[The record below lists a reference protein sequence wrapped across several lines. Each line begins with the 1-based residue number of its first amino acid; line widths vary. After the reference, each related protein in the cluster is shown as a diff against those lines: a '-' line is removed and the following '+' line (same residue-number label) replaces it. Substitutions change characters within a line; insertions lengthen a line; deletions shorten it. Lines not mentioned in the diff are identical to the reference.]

1 MDRKEGKTV
10 AKTPKILLA
19 ILFLFVSQLSQ
30 GNNPNPLYSSDGY
43 NSYYTAES
51 LYTIGDFYA
60 ALQNFEN
67 SSALKILDRNPEARF
82 KIAYSYFKTG
92 NYDSSSAIFYILYH
106 DHHFLEKYS
115 RYFYTKSQ
123 WKLNQDKGIQKAV
136 RYVSNYNQH
145 SLSDSLLIPISDAYF
160 EQGKFK
166 EASKYY
172 QLAQKQNISKEITVY
187 SRIQSAYCLYYAVS
201 KKQALSE
208 FYQIMRKYPGEGETF
223 LLVENLRKDEPEFYN
238 EHFFSF
244 VDVYFKNSQFTSLR
258 LILEKYIKS
267 EKDEINREKARY
279 YLTKIYFAQGRYQT
293 ALYGFQNLLE
303 KLKNNKLEP
312 HIRLN
317 IARSH
322 YKIGNK
328 RNAINAYLD
337 YAHRYPRRRIA
348 PETVWKAAWIYEEL
362 KDLENALMTY
372 RDLRQNWKN
381 SPFAREAYF
390 REGFTLY
397 RLGRIEE
404 ADLIFRIISLKHW
417 PEVDVNRALYW
428 SSICKE
434 RQHDYDSAKQIRLEL
449 AQHLWDD
456 YYTMKSYLMHKAY
469 VDSTHDIADDFKN
482 STNSYEYGGK
492 GIANLLAYFDEA
504 FLIRDL
510 LGESYG
516 FAALE
521 DIKLS
526 AKNWQDWMALAEIY
540 KKFGAYNKAFRLY
553 DVINYKFFG
562 NLNYTEKPFILKERF
577 PLYYDDIV
585 EKYAQ
590 RYNLEQEFILALIKQ
605 ESVYD
610 PRAHSPA
617 NAYGLMQII
626 PVTAEDMA
634 RLARMRIKDNNSLFN
649 PEINIHL
656 GSLYLKQLNKQFDG
670 YKEGILAA
678 YNAGPHRV
686 QRWIEI
692 EGSENV
698 DVFIENIEFSE
709 TRNYVRQVMKNYWAY
724 KLLGNNFSIDKDK
737 IHYGLSRKDIKYYT
751 HKLK

>member
-1 MDRKEGKTV
+1 LDHKEVKTV
-10 AKTPKILLA
+10 TETPKILLA
-19 ILFLFVSQLSQ
+19 VLFLFVSQLSQ

-43 NSYYTAES
+43 NLYHTAES

-92 NYDSSSAIFYILYH
+92 NYDSSSAIFYKLYH

-123 WKLNQDKGIQKAV
+123 WKLNQDKGIQEAIA
-136 RYVSNYNQH
+136 YVNNYTKH
-145 SLSDSLLIPISDAYF
+145 ALTDSLLIPISDAYF

-166 EASKYY
+166 EARKYY
-172 QLAQKQNISKEITVY
+172 QMSQKQNISKEITVY
-187 SRIQSAYCLYYAVS
+187 SRIQAAYCLYYAVS
-201 KKQALSE
+201 HKQALSE
-208 FYQIMRKYPGEGETF
+208 FYQIIRKYPDEGETF

-244 VDVYFKNSQFTSLR
+244 VDVYFDNSQFTSLR

-267 EKDEINREKARY
+267 ENDETNCEKARY

-293 ALYGFQNLLE
+293 ALYGFENLLG
-303 KLKNNKLEP
+303 KLKNDKLEP

-328 RNAINAYLD
+328 HNAINVYLD

-362 KDLENALMTY
+362 KDLENALITY
-372 RDLRQNWKN
+372 RDLRLNWKN
-381 SPFAREAYF
+381 SPYAREAYF
-390 REGFTLY
+390 REGFTLF
-397 RLGRIEE
+397 RLGKIEE

-417 PEVDVNRALYW
+417 PDVDVNRAQYW
-428 SSICKE
+428 SSLCKE
-434 RQHDYDSAKQIRLEL
+434 IKYDYTSARKLRLDL
-449 AQHLWDD
+449 ARHLWDD
-456 YYTMKSYLMHKAY
+456 YYTMKSYLMHKDQI
-469 VDSTHDIADDFKN
+469 DSTLQIADDFKN
-482 STNSYEYGGK
+482 SPKSFEYYGK
-492 GIANLLAYFDEA
+492 GMSNLLSYFDEA
-504 FLIRDL
+504 FLVRDL

-516 FAALE
+516 FAALS

-553 DVINYKFFG
+553 DFINYKFF
-562 NLNYTEKPFILKERF
+562 NDLNYTEKPFILKERF

-590 RYNLEQEFILALIKQ
+590 RYDLEQEFILALIKQ

-610 PRAHSPA
+610 PRAHSRA
-617 NAYGLMQII
+617 DAYGLMQLI

-634 RLARMRIKDNNSLFN
+634 RLARMRINDNNLLFN
-649 PEINIHL
+649 PDINIHL
-656 GSLYLKQLNKQFDG
+656 GSLYLKQLDKQFDG
-670 YKEGILAA
+670 YKESVLAA

-686 QRWIEI
+686 QRWIKI
-692 EGSENV
+692 EGSEHV

-709 TRNYVRQVMKNYWAY
+709 TRDYVRQVMKNYWAY
-724 KLLGNNFSIDKDK
+724 KLLSNNFSIDQSK
-737 IHYGLSRKDIKYYT
+737 IRYGMNITNAEYMTNR
-751 HKLK
+751 

>member
-1 MDRKEGKTV
+1 MDHIEVKTV

-43 NSYYTAES
+43 NSYQTAES

-92 NYDSSSAIFYILYH
+92 NYDSSSAIFYKLYH
-106 DHHFLEKYS
+106 EQHFLENYS
-115 RYFYTKSQ
+115 RYFYVKSQ

-136 RYVSNYNQH
+136 TYVNNYKQH

-160 EQGKFK
+160 EQGRFN
-166 EASKYY
+166 EARNYY
-172 QLAQKQNISKEITVY
+172 RLAQKQKISRQITVY
-187 SRIQSAYCLYYAVS
+187 ARIQAAYCLYYSVS
-201 KKQALSE
+201 KNQALGE
-208 FYQIMRKYPGEGETF
+208 FYQIIRRYPGEKETA
-223 LLVENLRKDEPEFYN
+223 LLIENLRKDEPVFYKEN
-238 EHFFSF
+238 FFKF
-244 VDVYFKNSQFTSLR
+244 VDVYFYNDQFNSLR
-258 LILEKYIKS
+258 LILEKYIKN
-267 EKDEINREKARY
+267 EIDEINRERARY
-279 YLTKIYFAQGRYQT
+279 YLTKIYFAERRYKT
-293 ALYGFQNLLE
+293 ALYGFQSLLY
-303 KLKNNKLEP
+303 KLKNKKLEP
-312 HIRLN
+312 HIRLSM
-317 IARSH
+317 ARCH

-337 YAHRYPRRRIA
+337 YAHKYPRRRIA

-362 KDLENALMTY
+362 KDLENALRTY
-372 RDLRQNWKN
+372 RDLRLYWKK
-381 SPFAREAYF
+381 SSYAREAYF

-397 RLGRIEE
+397 RLGRIGE

-428 SSICKE
+428 SSLCKE
-434 RQHDYDSAKQIRLEL
+434 IQHDHDAAKQIRLEL

-469 VDSTHDIADDFKN
+469 VDSIHDIADDFKN
-482 STNSYEYGGK
+482 STNSFEYYGK
-492 GIANLLAYFDEA
+492 GMANLLAHFDEA

-553 DVINYKFFG
+553 DFINNQFFG
-562 NLNYTEKPFILKERF
+562 DLNYTEKPFILKERF

-585 EKYAQ
+585 EKYAR
-590 RYNLEQEFILALIKQ
+590 RYNLEQELILALIKQ

-610 PRAHSPA
+610 PKALSPA
-617 NAYGLMQII
+617 NAYGLMQLM
-626 PVTAEDMA
+626 PFTAVDMA
-634 RLARMRIKDNNSLFN
+634 RLARMRIKDTELLFD
-649 PEINIHL
+649 PEINVHL
-656 GSLYLKQLNKQFDG
+656 GSLYLKQLYKQFDG
-670 YKEGILAA
+670 YKENILAA

-686 QRWIEI
+686 KRWSEI
-692 EGSENV
+692 EGSEHV

-724 KLLGNNFSIDKDK
+724 KLLGNNFSIDQSK
-737 IHYGLSRKDIKYYT
+737 IRYGMNITNFEYMT
-751 HKLK
+751 NH